1 MRPFTK
7 CLMLTAVLAG
17 CDAAANPLEPASTDS
32 SKPSLVIADPQPRV
46 PERSVVRELFSF
58 VLDNPCNGEL
68 VQITIESVHTFQGVT
83 TDPGS
88 GFFIHWTD
96 FIHESGTGLGESG
109 TEYLFNVTD
118 KVVFESP
125 SGPAPQVTVTSYQ
138 TVLFVSQGSSPN
150 FTLRERF
157 HITVL
162 PDGTFKVT
170 SDVESGECRG

>member
-1 MRPFTK
+1 MRPFTQ
-7 CLMLTAVLAG
+7 CLMLTAVLTG
-17 CDAAANPLEPASTDS
+17 CDATAALQDSASTDA
-32 SKPSLVIADPQPRV
+32 PAPRRVIADPQPRV
-46 PERSVVRELFSF
+46 PERSVAREVFSF

-88 GFFIHWTD
+88 GLYFHWTD

-150 FTLRERF
+150 FTLLERF

-170 SDVESGECRG
+170 SDVERGECRG